1 MQKPAL
7 KNIQH
12 DLDDLI
18 KSTKFSILS
27 KEELNDKIFGILLN
41 TYELLTLLE
50 EKRTFNTQIAKFEK
64 DNTSFNA
71 YINRYKK
78 LLEVATENEDNNLSW
93 RYSYAIGFF
102 EQCKKDSYQ
111 MLYMQRIII
120 ASNILIEDE
129 FFSRIYLEFLEK
141 HDKKNLDSVKQN
153 IRNKDLFIELY
164 GLFEGYKLSQK
175 KILKSAG
182 LKIFNLFEMTTKIQK
197 RTLSRQIEYLF
208 ASLGENIGIDPK
220 RASAIK
226 SIAEFNNTIIID
238 YLDNTKD
245 KFIDEKLQAILVQ
258 QFSIVIHQI
267 EQAGYKELAD
277 EMRTTLEDLD
287 NLFFLAMIS

>member
-1 MQKPAL
+1 MKNPVL

-27 KEELNDKIFGILLN
+27 KEELIDKIFGILLN

-50 EKRTFNTQIAKFEK
+50 EKRTFNTQLAKFEK
-64 DNTSFNA
+64 DNTSFDT

-78 LLEVATENEDNNLSW
+78 LLEIATENEDNNLSW
-93 RYSYAIGFF
+93 RYNYSIGFF
-102 EQCKKDSYQ
+102 EQCKKDSSQ
-111 MLYMQRIII
+111 MLYMLRIII
-120 ASNILIEDE
+120 ASNIFMEDE
-129 FFSRIYLEFLEK
+129 FFSSIYLEFLEK
-141 HDKKNLDSVKQN
+141 NDKNNFDSVKQN
-153 IRNKDLFIELY
+153 IKNKDLFIELY

-208 ASLGENIGIDPK
+208 ASLGENMGIDPK
-220 RASAIK
+220 RSFEIK
-226 SIAEFNNTIIID
+226 PIAEFNNTIIID
-238 YLDNTKD
+238 YFDNTKD

-267 EQAGYKELAD
+267 EQAGHKELAD
-277 EMRTTLEDLD
+277 EISKTLEDLD